1 MVANPDID
9 PHTHQIPDLRLAKEV
24 DCVVV
29 GLTGDDNRARL
40 RLRDYRNRF
49 IDVRVDNADLIREL
63 RPHLNMGRLRVL
75 VDGPWERRTSYWFP
89 KRGVCYARSFV
100 KLKTTD
106 IAEILDRITQVA
118 ADGWNSLDDPMATW
132 KEWRGCA

>member
-1 MVANPDID
+1 MVANPDFFAHS
-9 PHTHQIPDLRLAKEV
+9 PQIPDLRLAKEV

-29 GLTGDDNRARL
+29 GISGDDNQAQL
-40 RLRDYRNRF
+40 RLRDYRDRL
-49 IDVRVDNADLIREL
+49 IDVRVDNADLIREI
-63 RPHLNMGRLRVL
+63 RPHLNKGRLRVL
-75 VDGPWERRTSYWFP
+75 VDGPWERRTTHWFP
-89 KRGVCYARSFV
+89 KQGACYARSFV

-106 IAEILDRITQVA
+106 IATILDRITKVA